1 MMLPLFLL
9 AGSSC
14 TDGDEYTQ
22 GQWIKRSGFEAEPRA
37 YASSFTIGEKGY
49 LCGGF
54 RGANKE
60 YMNDLWVYDM
70 NNNNWE
76 QLASMPTA
84 GRKYATAF
92 ALNGRGYVTTG
103 SVKNGSLSDY
113 VADTWE
119 YNPDTDV
126 WTQKDDFKGGARDG
140 ALAFVVGGYAYVGTG
155 NNDDTQGTYKDF
167 YRFDPNAAAGS
178 QWSKDPGNG
187 GGPEKRAYG
196 TAFVIGDVAYVCGG
210 KDNSTNVTDFWKFDG
225 STWTQLRDIADTND
239 DEDYDDDYAIARYS
253 TVSFVIDGYAYL
265 PTGNRSG
272 VTSDYWKYDPDLDWR
287 YGDSADAFTPLTNVH
302 NNYSGASSRDGAV
315 SFSNGQRGFVLTGQ
329 SGGSY
334 FDDVY
339 ELLPDEEE
347 EV

>member
-1 MMLPLFLL
+1 MYMNRSLLGMMLPLVLL

-14 TDGDEYTQ
+14 TDDDEYTQ
-22 GQWIKRSGFEAEPRA
+22 GQWMKRSGFEAEPRA
-37 YASSFTIGEKGY
+37 YACSFTIDEKGY

-76 QLASMPTA
+76 QLANMPTV
-84 GRKYATAF
+84 GRKYATGF
-92 ALNGRGYVTTG
+92 ALNGKGYVTTG
-103 SVKNGSLSDY
+103 SVKDGSYSNY

-119 YNPDTDV
+119 YDPVSDS
-126 WTQKDDFKGGARDG
+126 WTQKDDYKGGPRDG
-140 ALAFVVGGYAYVGTG
+140 ALAFVIGGYAYVGTG
-155 NNDDTQGTYKDF
+155 HNEDTQGSYKDF

-178 QWSKDPGNG
+178 QWTKDVGNG

-196 TAFVIGDVAYVCGG
+196 TAFVI
-210 KDNSTNVTDFWKFDG
+210 
-225 STWTQLRDIADTND
+225 
-239 DEDYDDDYAIARYS
+239 
-253 TVSFVIDGYAYL
+253 DGYAYIA
-265 PTGNRSG
+265 TGYRSG
-272 VTSDYWKYDPDLDWR
+272 VTADYWKYDPDQDLW
-287 YGDSADAFTPLTNVH
+287 YGDSDDDFTPLTDVH

-315 SFSNGQRGFVLTGQ
+315 SFSNGKRGFVLTGQ

-339 ELLPDEEE
+339 ELLPDEQED
-347 EV
+347 V